1 MRKIVNLGTNLGLAC
16 RGKRGHE
23 KNSATSNFQ
32 PFPETEMSVKS
43 PTPIIVGTRGSELA
57 LVQATATEAAL
68 AAAFPDREF
77 IRKVIK
83 TTGDRRTDVSLADV
97 AKAEGTFD
105 KGVFIKEIEEALTA
119 GEIDIAVHSLKDLP
133 TVLGDQYVLAA
144 VLERAPVRDVLVMRQ
159 PGGLAALPVEA
170 IVGTSSVR
178 RAKQIE
184 WMRPDVQVAD
194 LRGNVP
200 TRLRKLA
207 EDEKYDAILLAEAGL
222 VRLGFIPEVAAGE
235 VEEVSGIPGLFVTRL
250 DESEFFP
257 AAGQGAIGLEVRS
270 GDAPSRVFA
279 ETIGHRE
286 TWLRISAEREFL
298 RLLDGGC
305 HTPVGVYSSI
315 SGEEILL
322 KARVF
327 PEAGGTPTSGEARG
341 TDPFTLAL
349 ELFNSLS

>member
-1 MRKIVNLGTNLGLAC
+1 MSDPSPTKIV
-16 RGKRGHE
+16 
-23 KNSATSNFQ
+23 
-32 PFPETEMSVKS
+32 
-43 PTPIIVGTRGSELA
+43 VGTRGSELA

-68 AAAFPDREF
+68 AAAFPHLIIE
-77 IRKVIK
+77 RKVIK

-105 KGVFIKEIEEALTA
+105 KGVFIKEIEEALDA

-133 TVLGDQYVLAA
+133 TTLQDRYRLAA
-144 VLERAPVRDVLVMRQ
+144 TLERAPVRDVLVTLA
-159 PGGLAALPVEA
+159 PGGLDALPQGA
-170 IVGTSSVR
+170 RVGTSSVR

-184 WMRPDVQVAD
+184 WLRPDLKVSD

-207 EDEKYDAILLAEAGL
+207 ADGTYDGILLAEAGL
-222 VRLGFIPEVAAGE
+222 VRLGFIPEISISGDSEPVHGI
-235 VEEVSGIPGLFVTRL
+235 SGIHVTRL
-250 DESEFFP
+250 PENTFFP
-257 AAGQGAIGLEVRS
+257 AAGQGAIGLEVRA
-270 GDAPSRVFA
+270 GDTASKVFA
-279 ETIGHRE
+279 EAISHRE
-286 TWLRISAEREFL
+286 TWLCITAEREFL

-315 SGEEILL
+315 SDGEISV

-327 PEAGGTPTSGEARG
+327 PDEGGTPISGEARG
-341 TDPFTLAL
+341 TDPISIAL